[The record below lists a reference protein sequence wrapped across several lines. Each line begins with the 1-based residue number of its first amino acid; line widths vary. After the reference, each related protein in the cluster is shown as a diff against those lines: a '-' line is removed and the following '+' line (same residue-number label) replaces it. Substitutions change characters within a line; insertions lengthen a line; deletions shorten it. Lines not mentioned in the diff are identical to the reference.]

1 MSRYADALQ
10 IKDHKGAWWTEE
22 LTKATSS
29 DRQLHR
35 PQIISTPPPAAPH
48 EAPET
53 DWLTAFS
60 AVRKH
65 WRLSAIFASSVMLAV
80 LLVTL
85 LMKPVYSPVARVEVD
100 PPGAELFNMDNRGGG
115 DSAPD
120 YLETQAKNM
129 QSDQVLIAVTR
140 QMKLNQV
147 SEFTQRSFISRSI
160 SGALSFVQDIPTRLW
175 GKKQPQIVSTDAIAD
190 GETLS
195 PSEAS
200 AFHSVQS
207 QLSVKR
213 DTASRLINV
222 SFTSHDPVL
231 SAAVT
236 NAVVRTFIDRS
247 YETRHAAIMEST
259 AWLAKQLDDI
269 RGNMERANRELAEF
283 QRVSGIA
290 DVDQNRSTFTEQMGE
305 LSRQKTQ
312 AQAERIQIE
321 SFLQK
326 SRRSS
331 IETLPQVQSNQVV
344 QILTQKLGET
354 RAELSQMLAIYGK
367 QHPNVK
373 KLQNQVDELESQIQ
387 LQQNAILGQM
397 ETSYSAALTR
407 EQMIDSRMRGTAKE
421 LGEMAKYT
429 ALKKDAQANSDLY
442 NSLYARVKEAGIV
455 AASKSINIRVV
466 DNARVLD
473 SPTSPK
479 PLTNLGIGL
488 FVAVV
493 GGIFLAFGR
502 EALDTKVRTLE
513 DIRRS
518 LGVSSI
524 SMVPIA
530 AGSNSYSLLGSSTT
544 SLDGPAK
551 FLLDQPASEQSEAF
565 RGIHTS
571 VMLSQPDHPPQVILV
586 LSSVPG
592 EGKSTVAV
600 NLGIALAQQGRACI
614 LDADLRRPSIG
625 KAFHLNG
632 TEGLADYLGETAPL
646 ETVFTTVPDLPS
658 LTIIGAGKHV
668 DNPGIFISSERM
680 RQLIETLRK
689 LFDFVIIDSP
699 PILPYA
705 DGRALAPFVDGV
717 VFVGRAGE
725 VTRDAMARS
734 MELLRQVH
742 SAPVLEVV
750 LNAADTATQ
759 SYGRY
764 KYYGQDRSA

>member
-10 IKDHKGAWWTEE
+10 IKDHKSAWWTEE
-22 LTKATSS
+22 LTKAAPS

-35 PQIISTPPPAAPH
+35 PLFVSPPPPPAPS
-48 EAPET
+48 EVPET
-53 DWLTAFS
+53 DWLRAFS

-65 WRLSAIFASSVMLAV
+65 WRLSAIFAGSVMLAV

-85 LMKPVYSPVARVEVD
+85 LTKPLYSPVARVEVD

-140 QMKLNQV
+140 QMKLDQV
-147 SEFTQRSFISRSI
+147 PEFTQRSFISRTI
-160 SGALSFVQDIPTRLW
+160 SGTLSFVQDSPTRLW
-175 GKKQPQIVSTDAIAD
+175 GKKKPDIVSTDATTG
-190 GETLS
+190 GETLN

-200 AFHSVQS
+200 AFHSLQS
-207 QLSVKR
+207 QISVKR

-269 RGNMERANRELAEF
+269 RGNMERANRELSEF

-312 AQAERIQIE
+312 AEGERIQIE
-321 SFLQK
+321 SYLQK
-326 SRRSS
+326 SRHSS

-344 QILTQKLGET
+344 QILTQRLGET
-354 RAELSQMLAIYGK
+354 RAELSQTLAVYGK
-367 QHPNVK
+367 QHPNAK
-373 KLQNQVDELESQIQ
+373 KLQNQVDELESQIR

-488 FVAVV
+488 FVAIA
-493 GGIFLAFGR
+493 GGVFLAFGR

-513 DIRRS
+513 DVRRS
-518 LGVSSI
+518 LGVSTI

-530 AGSNSYSLLGSSTT
+530 AGSNNYSILGAAAT

-551 FLLDQPASEQSEAF
+551 FLLEEPGCEQSEAF

-571 VMLSQPDHPPQVILV
+571 VMLSQPDHPPQVLLV
-586 LSSVPG
+586 VSSVPG

-632 TEGLADYLGETAPL
+632 AEGLADYLGETAPL
-646 ETVFTTVPDLPS
+646 ETVFSTVPDLPS
-658 LTIIGAGKHV
+658 LTIVGAGKHV
-668 DNPGIFISSERM
+668 DSPGRFIGSERM

-705 DGRALAPFVDGV
+705 DGRSLAPFVDGI